1 MTQLKRKN
9 SENLAFA
16 PGCALMIYKPE
27 LAEKLHLI
35 LNENFGEIEMLLT
48 CCQHD
53 PQLSK
58 KTRIINVCPGC
69 DKRFGSDYKTTST
82 ISLWEIL
89 AESDFFPFP
98 DYHGWSI
105 SILDACPTRDN
116 EKVHNAIRTILRK
129 MNILVVEPENTRTKS
144 VCCGDSFYGLIPA
157 EKVKELM
164 VKRASEI
171 PSEDIAVYC
180 VSCIKS
186 VFNGGKKP
194 QYLTDLLFNDATL
207 PKTHDPDDWHK
218 ELTDY
223 IEKH

>member
-1 MTQLKRKN
+1 MAQVKKKGI
-9 SENLAFA
+9 EKLAFA
-16 PGCALMIYKPE
+16 PGCALILYKPE

-35 LNENFGEIEMLLT
+35 LNENLGETDMLLT

-53 PQLSK
+53 PRSAS

-69 DKRFGSDYKTTST
+69 DKRFGSDYKKTST

-116 EKVHNAIRTILRK
+116 EKVHNAIRTILHK
-129 MNILVVEPENTRTKS
+129 MNIVLVEPANTRTKS
-144 VCCGDSFYGLIPA
+144 ICCGDSFYGLIPT
-157 EKVKELM
+157 EEVKELM
-164 VKRASEI
+164 IKRASEI
-171 PSEDIAVYC
+171 PSDDIVVYC

-186 VFNGGKKP
+186 VFNGRKKP
-194 QYLTDLLFNDATL
+194 QYLINLLFNDPTV
-207 PKTHDPDDWHK
+207 PKTLDPDEWHK
-218 ELTDY
+218 ELNEY
-223 IEKH
+223 IAEH